1 MELLALLLVLQI
13 LNKELTK
20 VKLLIEL
27 MYFLKEAIGMV
38 LGVHYKK
45 GAIKMDAPKMNE
57 LQIRLLAM
65 AQALDGVEVRGSENM
80 KRIIGV
86 IKELNQFAM
95 DVAGKK
101 LIDDADA

>member
-1 MELLALLLVLQI
+1 ME
-13 LNKELTK
+13 
-20 VKLLIEL
+20 
-27 MYFLKEAIGMV
+27 
-38 LGVHYKK
+38 
-45 GAIKMDAPKMNE
+45 APKMNE

-86 IKELNQFAM
+86 IKELTQFAL

-101 LIDDADA
+101 LVNDVDA